1 MLAMCQVPL
10 LLAENSESFVH
21 LTRHSAEEP
30 TYLMLYP
37 CKTRNSPDVMGFRLS
52 GVRSKLG
59 SQTRLAAIRD
69 IPILYRAWPR
79 ARSRTGVVVAAVALH
94 HSKRELSHLIPCCA
108 VGPQTRQ
115 KSHPGSSTTARA
127 DSGHCQSSDTGVT
140 GTLFPATNNN
150 LARR

>member
-59 SQTRLAAIRD
+59 NQTRLAAIRD

-79 ARSRTGVVVAAVALH
+79 ARSRTVLWSQLWRCTIRSANSHTSFHVAQWGHRLGRSPTPDHRRQPGLTVA
-94 HSKRELSHLIPCCA
+94 
-108 VGPQTRQ
+108 
-115 KSHPGSSTTARA
+115 TAN
-127 DSGHCQSSDTGVT
+127 
-140 GTLFPATNNN
+140 PAIQ
-150 LARR
+150 A